1 MSPEYAQQG
10 LFSIKS
16 DVFSFG
22 VLLLETLSSKRNTDF
37 SNTDSLT
44 LLGRVSDKISLF
56 LFFSEFFEC
65 IKMNLTLIIIEWSY
79 IL

>member
-56 LFFSEFFEC
+56 FSEFFEC
-65 IKMNLTLIIIEWSY
+65 IKMNLALIITEWS
-79 IL
+79 